1 MEKLTGRLSGVQS
14 LTAKL
19 SLGVRAEQSVVLI
32 SKQITENGTY
42 LARNDSADGYSAVS
56 AAIPIPPEKVLMTK
70 TITENGSYSAEDD
83 NADGYSSVSVAIP
96 IPPEKVLTT
105 KTITENGSYSAED
118 DNADGYSAVSVAI
131 PIPPEKVLTT
141 KTITENGSYSAQN
154 DNADGYSSVIVA
166 VQPDFLIEPYIRDLT
181 GGWVNSDSS
190 TNTSA
195 IWTIQSGTQ
204 NLSDLYRVEADAHY
218 IISLDGSPGN
228 RFRPMFTEVDVS
240 QATSNVTGV
249 KIMGTYSS
257 SQLSNPT
264 AYYHLT
270 YTAPSD
276 GYIAVQK
283 SNAGQT
289 GVKTYLFKMP

>member
-1 MEKLTGRLSGVQS
+1 MIGRLSGEQR
-14 LTAKL
+14 LIGKL
-19 SLGVRAEQSVVLI
+19 AVGVIEKSAVLI

-42 LARNDSADGYSAVS
+42 LARNDSADGYSSVSVGVAV
-56 AAIPIPPEKVLMTK
+56 PIPPAPVLISK
-70 TITENGSYSAEDD
+70 IVTENGEYSAE
-83 NADGYSSVSVAIP
+83 N
-96 IPPEKVLTT
+96 
-105 KTITENGSYSAED
+105 

-131 PIPPEKVLTT
+131 PIPPEPTLIT
-141 KTITENGSYSAQN
+141 KTITENGSYSAEN

-195 IWTIQSGTQ
+195 IWTVQSGTS

-249 KIMGTYSS
+249 KIIGNYSS

-276 GYIAVQK
+276 GYITIQK
-283 SNAGQT
+283 SNTGQS
-289 GVKTYLFKMP
+289 GVKTYLFKIP